1 MYKPSLEEIVKDP
14 NLLHTDELKFV
25 KDSFLEKF
33 NASIPKLKVERKE
46 ERKGN
51 VDASEDAKPAPVE
64 EEEEESSAE
73 EDEEEEEDDDF
84 TPELKEETEP
94 FPAVA
99 PDNQSPTDE
108 DRQKAGEL
116 KMQANDAKSS
126 GDLDKAVKL
135 LTDAIQLAASPLTYG
150 KRAEILLKSKRP
162 GAAINDCTTALSS
175 NPDSCTNAG
184 IRGQGILQ
192 DRSV

>member
-1 MYKPSLEEIVKDP
+1 MAQKLPPTHDIRAVDFEDVQTFFDEIMKDP

-25 KDSFLEKF
+25 KAFLENF
-33 NASIPKLKVERKE
+33 NATIPKLKVEKKE
-46 ERKGN
+46 EKEKE
-51 VDASEDAKPAPVE
+51 DASEDAKPAPVE
-64 EEEEESSAE
+64 EEEESSAE
-73 EDEEEEEDDDF
+73 EDEEDDDF
-84 TPELKEETEP
+84 TPEMKEETEP
-94 FPAVA
+94 FPPVA

-162 GAAINDCTTALSS
+162 GAAITTAQL
-175 NPDSCTNAG
+175 
-184 IRGQGILQ
+184 L
-192 DRSV
+192 